1 MKRTNTAKWIESA
14 GRWQINVQQDGIRK
28 TFTSAKQGRTG
39 QREANRKADEWL
51 EKGIKTDRVKVA
63 VVWEEFLQSRKAVSE
78 NEYKSAECFGRS
90 YILPLIGAKTLANV
104 TEQDYQ
110 NILDKAYRNPI
121 KAGKQTLSR
130 KTLRNL
136 RATIAQFAKFCRKSK
151 LSTLELYDLKVPE
164 SARYVGK
171 NVVDVSAFRIIFTD
185 DVITVHNRK
194 QKDEYINYYRFQLLT
209 GVRPGELRGLK
220 WENIDGNICKI
231 DGAVNNDG
239 QHTKGKNENA
249 IRAIVLSEYALNVL
263 ADQRKITGNQQYI
276 FPMPTMRAYYRR
288 WGIYQAQHGIPHT
301 SLYEMRHTFVSAAKT
316 LPAGQL
322 KQLVGHSEDMDT
334 YGTYSHVLA
343 NDAEKTAKNLDAVF
357 GKIINL

>member
-14 GRWQINVQQDGIRK
+14 QRWQINVQKDGVRK
-28 TFTSAKQGRTG
+28 TFTSAKPGRTG
-39 QREANRKADEWL
+39 QREANKKADDWL
-51 EKGIKTDRVKVA
+51 DKGIKTGRVKVA
-63 VVWEEFLQSRKAVSE
+63 DAWEEFLQARKAVSE
-78 NEYKSAECFGRS
+78 NEYKSAECFGRVH
-90 YILPLIGAKTLANV
+90 ILPIIGSKTLTSV

-110 NILDKAYRNPI
+110 SILDKAFRNPA
-121 KAGKQTLSR
+121 KANKQTLSR

-136 RATIAQFAKFCRKSK
+136 KVTISQFVKFCRKSN
-151 LSTLELYDLKVPE
+151 LATLELYDLKIPE

-171 NVVDVSAFRIIFTD
+171 SIVDVSAFKKVFED
-185 DVITVHNRK
+185 DEITVHNKK

-220 WENIDGNICKI
+220 WENISGNICKI

-239 QHTKGKNENA
+239 EHTKGKNENA
-249 IRAIVLSEYALNVL
+249 IRAIVLSDFAMKVL
-263 ADQRKITGNQQYI
+263 DDQRKVTGKEKYI

-288 WGIYQAQHGIPHT
+288 WGVYQAQHGIPHT

-343 NDAEKTAKNLDAVF
+343 NDAEETAKNLDAVF